1 MAAERQSPIQQIAAP
16 SVPTIREV
24 HQTTCCIVGG
34 GPAGAVLALLLARQD
49 IPVTLLEQHADFDR
63 DFRGDTLH
71 PSILEVLD
79 EIGLAER
86 LLSLPHAEMRT
97 ATVPSPSGPIEVANL
112 GVLKTRFPFI
122 AMMPQSRFL
131 DFITAEA
138 GRYPSFTLVFGANV
152 QELISEGDMVR
163 GVRYHGRDGWHELH
177 ALLTVGADG
186 RFSKLRKLA
195 GFTAVTTSPPMDVL
209 WLRVSKRPE
218 EVGGIMGR
226 FGSGALLIEL
236 DRGAQWQLGYII
248 RKGSFKQLQAAG
260 IDALRRSIAA
270 IAPDLADRVH
280 EVKDWK
286 DVSLL
291 SVASDRLKR
300 WWKPGLLL
308 IGDAA
313 HVMSPAGGNGINY
326 AIMDAVAAA
335 NILTEPLK
343 SGNVGVSDLAR
354 VQRRRIWPTWIVQA
368 IISGVQERVINR
380 ALDPSSAFQL
390 PLFFRLPFV
399 RNLPLVRDLPAR
411 MIGFGIRREHVRPS
425 LRQASIRATHAL

>member
-1 MAAERQSPIQQIAAP
+1 MTIDPTASGQSSGSEAQATRDIQ
-16 SVPTIREV
+16 
-24 HQTTCCIVGG
+24 HTTCCIIGG
-34 GPAGAVLALLLARQD
+34 GPAGAVLALLLARQG
-49 IPVTLLEQHADFDR
+49 IPVMLLEQHADFDR

-71 PSILEVLD
+71 PAILEVLD
-79 EIGLAER
+79 EIGLADR
-86 LLSLPHAEMRT
+86 LLALPHAEVRA
-97 ATVPSPSGPIEVANL
+97 ATLPSPSGPIEVVNL
-112 GVLKTRFPFI
+112 SVLKTRFPFI
-122 AMMPQSRFL
+122 VMMPQSRFL

-138 GRYPSFTLVFGANV
+138 CRYPNFALVLGANV
-152 QELISEGDMVR
+152 QELITEGGTVR
-163 GVRYHGRDGWHELH
+163 GVRYQGRAGWHEVR

-186 RFSKLRKLA
+186 RFSKVRRLA
-195 GFTAVTTSPPMDVL
+195 GFTAVTTSQPMDVL

-226 FGSGALLIEL
+226 FGSGALLVEL

-260 IDALRRSIAA
+260 IAALRQSIAE

-300 WWKPGLLL
+300 WYTSGLLL
-308 IGDAA
+308 IGDTA

-326 AIMDAVAAA
+326 AIMDAVATA
-335 NILTEPLK
+335 NILTEPL
-343 SGNVGVSDLAR
+343 NVGSVRVSDLAK
-354 VQRRRIWPTWIVQA
+354 VQQRRAWPTWIVQA
-368 IISGVQERVINR
+368 IISGVQNRVINR

-390 PLFFRLPFV
+390 PLLLRLPRV
-399 RNLPLVRDLPAR
+399 RRLPLVRQLPAR
-411 MIGFGIRREHVRPS
+411 MIGFGIRREHVRPA
-425 LRQASIRATHAL
+425 LRQPIQTAQAVQS